1 MLPDHQDGDSGR
13 RGVHRRRDPGRLF
26 PAGRELGRALAVPLL
41 LEPGERLHQRDHRHR
56 PARPGGF
63 RPGRAGAGDDQR
75 VRAVVPLP
83 GLGGLPAGSPVR
95 VTSNAARLVSQVL
108 AGEVWPAL
116 ADRHGFRVG
125 PDGQPFSLPGMGGVT
140 LGVHCG
146 DPATGYASDHL
157 EPGASVRH
165 RDPGANM
172 ALQFLTCVGNQVR
185 VESGPA
191 AGAVG
196 HVIGQHAY
204 VLVDFA
210 GADMSGITTGDQVT
224 VIATGQGL
232 TLAQHPAATVP
243 AEAIGAG
250 AGMVSEYA
258 NTDLMGA
265 YAGLGEDLSLGLE
278 GLRIG
283 DIVALED
290 SDHRYGR
297 GYRAGYLTIGVISTG
312 QCLLFGHGP
321 GPSSLM
327 SGPADAFRLVTEPG
341 A

>member
-1 MLPDHQDGDSGR
+1 VRVGTNA
-13 RGVHRRRDPGRLF
+13 GRL
-26 PAGRELGRALAVPLL
+26 
-41 LEPGERLHQRDHRHR
+41 
-56 PARPGGF
+56 
-63 RPGRAGAGDDQR
+63 
-75 VRAVVPLP
+75 VR
-83 GLGGLPAGSPVR
+83 
-95 VTSNAARLVSQVL
+95 QVL

-116 ADRHGFRVG
+116 ADRHAYRVG
-125 PDGQPFSLPGMGGVT
+125 PDGQPFVLPGMGGVT

-165 RDPGANM
+165 REPGANM

-185 VESGPA
+185 VASGPA

-204 VLVDFA
+204 VLADFPEPELERV
-210 GADMSGITTGDQVT
+210 TTGDQVT
-224 VIATGQGL
+224 VTAVGQGL
-232 TLAQHPAATVP
+232 ELADHRAITVKNCDPELLARMPGGTRSDGTLEVHVAARVP

-250 AGMVSEYA
+250 AGMASEYA

-265 YAGLGEDLSLGLE
+265 YEGLGEDLSLSLE

-283 DIVALED
+283 DIVALAD

-297 GYRAGYLTIGVISTG
+297 GYREGYLTIGVISTG
-312 QCLLFGHGP
+312 QCMLFGHGP
-321 GPSSLM
+321 GPSTLM
-327 SGPADAFRLVTEPG
+327 SGPAEAFRLVDDHDANLASWLHLRQE
-341 A
+341 ASQ